1 LLLFLQIN
9 LILMFNATDISF
21 EQEGQENNNFESELI
36 SKKESLEWVRLE
48 RLRINEIFKLF

>member
-1 LLLFLQIN
+1 
-9 LILMFNATDISF
+9 MFNATDISF